1 MTADAQLLIPFRIV
15 IEFSTT
21 TSGSKKQ
28 AARTSTQ
35 SRSTGV
41 QRRGAERVKALLAAA
56 EELLA
61 EQGYEGATLKAIGE
75 RAGIP
80 TASVYHYFADR
91 FQIEAELM
99 ARHTRALDGRIIGAL
114 DALPPCTLGEAVDA
128 VVDAVVAYFRSRF
141 EPRGTHRR
149 VRRGP
154 QRAHPAPPHRPRTR
168 PSGHPTACR
177 APFLRGR

>member
-61 EQGYEGATLKAIGE
+61 EQGYDAAKISELRDKGVIG
-75 RAGIP
+75 
-80 TASVYHYFADR
+80 S
-91 FQIEAELM
+91 
-99 ARHTRALDGRIIGAL
+99 
-114 DALPPCTLGEAVDA
+114 
-128 VVDAVVAYFRSRF
+128 
-141 EPRGTHRR
+141 
-149 VRRGP
+149 
-154 QRAHPAPPHRPRTR
+154 
-168 PSGHPTACR
+168 
-177 APFLRGR
+177 